1 MLNALSEIIEIDHQM
16 VPFPALPQDGTTV
29 QGELLPPM
37 VLKQE
42 EEDIRHTHQVVN
54 CALGTLTKDGW
65 LDFFHVYLG
74 SFSVQEEEKDLSED
88 LLRLKVYFGEVL
100 EEKEEDAA
108 LVDFLSQL
116 HLGIKEM
123 FLFSKEL

>member
-1 MLNALSEIIEIDHQM
+1 MDSDDYLGPLSVEE
-16 VPFPALPQDGTTV
+16 
-29 QGELLPPM
+29 
-37 VLKQE
+37 E
-42 EEDIRHTHQVVN
+42 EED
-54 CALGTLTKDGW
+54 
-65 LDFFHVYLG
+65 
-74 SFSVQEEEKDLSED
+74 LSKD
-88 LLRLKVYFGEVL
+88 LLRLKVNFGEIL

>member
-1 MLNALSEIIEIDHQM
+1 M
-16 VPFPALPQDGTTV
+16 VGL
-29 QGELLPPM
+29 
-37 VLKQE
+37 
-42 EEDIRHTHQVVN
+42 
-54 CALGTLTKDGW
+54 
-65 LDFFHVYLG
+65 FHVYLG

-123 FLFSKEL
+123 FLFSKELQFLLQ

>member
-1 MLNALSEIIEIDHQM
+1 M
-16 VPFPALPQDGTTV
+16 
-29 QGELLPPM
+29 
-37 VLKQE
+37 
-42 EEDIRHTHQVVN
+42 
-54 CALGTLTKDGW
+54 
-65 LDFFHVYLG
+65 
-74 SFSVQEEEKDLSED
+74 QEEEKDLSED

-123 FLFSKEL
+123 FLFSKELQFLLQRKKIISGRHGSCNLFGKNRK

>member
-1 MLNALSEIIEIDHQM
+1 M
-16 VPFPALPQDGTTV
+16 
-29 QGELLPPM
+29 
-37 VLKQE
+37 
-42 EEDIRHTHQVVN
+42 
-54 CALGTLTKDGW
+54 
-65 LDFFHVYLG
+65 
-74 SFSVQEEEKDLSED
+74 QEEEKDLSED
-88 LLRLKVYFGEVL
+88 LLRLKVNFGEVL

>member
-1 MLNALSEIIEIDHQM
+1 M

-65 LDFFHVYLG
+65 LDFFMSTWVPFLCRKKRKICRKTFCD
-74 SFSVQEEEKDLSED
+74 SKSILEKF
-88 LLRLKVYFGEVL
+88 LRRRRKIPLWWI
-100 EEKEEDAA
+100 
-108 LVDFLSQL
+108 S
-116 HLGIKEM
+116 
-123 FLFSKEL
+123 